1 MSEPQPSAKP
11 APETWSNWSGLVRC
25 QPTQIARPKSEE
37 EIIDLVRAA
46 SSANQTV
53 RVAGTGHSFTALCA
67 TDDLLLSL
75 EGRRGIESVDPTT
88 GQASIFSGTKIHDLG
103 EPLARQGFAL
113 ENQGDVDVQ
122 AIAGAVSTGTHG
134 TGPNL
139 GSISTQVVGLRIVTD
154 GGDVLDCSI
163 DNDAEVFRAAQVSL
177 GSLGVISTVR
187 LRLLPLYKLHER
199 VRREPIDACLDQLD
213 RRIADNRHFEFF
225 WYPADD
231 AAFTK
236 TLNPTDL
243 PSGAGAPAS
252 VPPEGAGLAS
262 AETDRVEVSWKIFP
276 TVRENRFNEM
286 EFSVPAERGIECFLE
301 VRDLVRRKH
310 TDMTWPIEYRTQA
323 ADEIFLSPA
332 SGRATVA
339 ISIHQAATL
348 PHEAFFADAE
358 QIFRRHQGRPHWA
371 KLHSL
376 GRNELAALYP
386 HWDRFQAVRK
396 QLDPRGRFL
405 NEHLRRLFVD

>member
-1 MSEPQPSAKP
+1 MSQAHNSPNAS
-11 APETWSNWSGLVRC
+11 PESWTNWSGLVQC
-25 QPTQIARPKSEE
+25 QPNQIARPKSEA
-37 EIIDLVRAA
+37 EIVELVRAA
-46 SSANQTV
+46 SAANQTI
-53 RVAGTGHSFTALCA
+53 RVAGSGHSFTALCA
-67 TDDLLLSL
+67 TEDLLLSL
-75 EGRRGIESVDPTT
+75 EGHRGIESVDPAT
-88 GQASIFSGTKIHDLG
+88 GQASIDSGTKIHDLG
-103 EPLARQGFAL
+103 EPLSIQGWAL

-163 DNDAEVFRAAQVSL
+163 DTDAEVFRAAQVSL
-177 GSLGVISTVR
+177 GSLGVITSVR
-187 LRLLPLYKLHER
+187 LRLLPVYKLHER
-199 VRREPIDACLDQLD
+199 VRREPIDACLEQLD

-243 PSGAGAPAS
+243 PIGSGATHTPAA
-252 VPPEGAGLAS
+252 GAGLAS
-262 AETDRVEVSWKIFP
+262 SETDRVELSWRIFP

-286 EFSVPAERGIECFLE
+286 EFSVPAERGVECFLE

-310 TDMTWPIEYRTQA
+310 TDMTWPVEYRTQA

-376 GRNELAALYP
+376 GRNDLATLYP
-386 HWDRFQAVRK
+386 DWDRFQAVRA

-405 NEHLRRLFVD
+405 NAHLRRLFVD